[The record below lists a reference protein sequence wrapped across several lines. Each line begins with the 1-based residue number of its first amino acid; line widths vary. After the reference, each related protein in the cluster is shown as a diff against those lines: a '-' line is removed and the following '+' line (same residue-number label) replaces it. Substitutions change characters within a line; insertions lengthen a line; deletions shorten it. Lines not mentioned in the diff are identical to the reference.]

1 MRVAILYECSGSVRN
16 AFALAGHD
24 AVSVDLLPS
33 MTPGQ
38 HWQGDVWDFIK
49 RFPAHMF
56 DRIIA
61 HPECTFVTV
70 SGLHRNKG
78 NPERAEKTELAIEN
92 FRKLLLLPN
101 LIAENPVSC
110 LSSRIRKPSQ
120 IIQPY
125 EYGHDASKKTCL
137 WPSEPD
143 KYRPLVPTVR
153 KQGRMVMDPKIGRIM
168 ERFANQTDSGQN
180 RLPPSEDRWLQ
191 RSITY
196 PGIAAAMAYHWGG
209 MELRDQLRYLEYQME
224 CLTEELCVQAPA

>member
-1 MRVAILYECSGSVRN
+1 MRVAVLYECSGSVRN
-16 AFALAGHD
+16 AFAAAGHD

-38 HWQGDVWDFIK
+38 HWQGDVWEFLK
-49 RFPAHMF
+49 RFPANMF

-61 HPECTFVTV
+61 HPECTYVTV
-70 SGLHRNKG
+70 SGLHRNKN

-92 FRKLLLLPN
+92 FRKLLLVPN
-101 LIAENPVSC
+101 LIAENPISC
-110 LSSRIRKPSQ
+110 LSSRIRKPAQ

-125 EYGHDASKKTCL
+125 QFGHDASKATCF
-137 WPSEPD
+137 WPSD
-143 KYRPLVPTVR
+143 GTAYTPLEHTVR
-153 KQGRMVMDPKIGRIM
+153 KQGRMVMDPKLGKIM

-209 MELRDQLRYLEYQME
+209 LALRDRLRYLEYQFE
-224 CLTEELCVQAPA
+224 CLAGELAGV